1 MSLKEV
7 PVGRDVPN
15 DVNVIIEIP
24 MNSPAV
30 KYEVDK
36 KSGALFLD
44 RMLKTAMHYPCN
56 YGYIPHTLCGD
67 GDPVDVLV
75 VMPVPV
81 QSGAVVTCR
90 PVGLLR
96 MEDESGDD
104 AKILAVPTE
113 DITGLYRNYHCV
125 EDVDILLR
133 MQISHFFDH
142 YKDLETGKWVDIT
155 GWEDA
160 DFARMAASY
169 IQLSEIVFFRKGVV
183 SCDRIENLA
192 AGGISIS
199 PTLDVYPLAG
209 F

>member
-1 MSLKEV
+1 MAGFPHALEHVMSLHEV
-7 PVGRDVPN
+7 PVGRNVPD

-36 KSGALFLD
+36 KSGAMFLD

-90 PVGLLR
+90 PVGMLR

-104 AKILAVPTE
+104 AKIIAVPTE
-113 DITGLYRNYHCV
+113 DITGLYRNVKCV
-125 EDVDILLR
+125 ADIDELLR
-133 MQISHFFDH
+133 MQITHFFDH
-142 YKDLETGKWVDIT
+142 YKDLETGKWVNIK
-155 GWEDA
+155 GWEETDS
-160 DFARMAASY
+160 ARR
-169 IQLSEIVFFRKGVV
+169 EILEA
-183 SCDRIENLA
+183 IERFESMTDKPN
-192 AGGISIS
+192 
-199 PTLDVYPLAG
+199 

>member
-1 MSLKEV
+1 MSLKLV

-36 KSGALFLD
+36 TSGAMYLD

-67 GDPVDVLV
+67 GDPVDVMV

-81 QSGAVVTCR
+81 QTGCVVTCR

-96 MEDESGDD
+96 MEDESGED

-113 DITGLYRNYHCV
+113 DVTGLYRDVKRV

-142 YKDLETGKWVDIT
+142 YKDLETGKWVNIT
-155 GWEDA
+155 GWED
-160 DFARMAASY
+160 DECARR
-169 IQLSEIVFFRKGVV
+169 EILESVKRYNDLPQKYNF
-183 SCDRIENLA
+183 
-192 AGGISIS
+192 
-199 PTLDVYPLAG
+199 
-209 F
+209 

>member
-1 MSLKEV
+1 MGLHEV

-90 PVGLLR
+90 PVGMLR

-104 AKILAVPTE
+104 AKIIAVPTE
-113 DITGLYRNYHCV
+113 DITGLYRNVKCV
-125 EDVDILLR
+125 ADIDELLR
-133 MQISHFFDH
+133 MQITHFFDH
-142 YKDLETGKWVDIT
+142 YKDLETGKWVDIK
-155 GWEDA
+155 GWEET
-160 DFARMAASY
+160 AAAHR
-169 IQLSEIVFFRKGVV
+169 EILEAITRFESMTDIPNF
-183 SCDRIENLA
+183 
-192 AGGISIS
+192 
-199 PTLDVYPLAG
+199 
-209 F
+209 

>member
-1 MSLKEV
+1 MSLHEV
-7 PVGRDVPN
+7 PIGRDVPY

-90 PVGLLR
+90 PVGMLR

-104 AKILAVPTE
+104 AKIIAVPTE
-113 DITGLYRNYHCV
+113 DITGLYRNVKCV
-125 EDVDILLR
+125 EDVDELLR
-133 MQISHFFDH
+133 LQITHFFDH
-142 YKDLETGKWVDIT
+142 YKDLETGKWVNIK
-155 GWEDA
+155 GWEETDSA
-160 DFARMAASY
+160 HR
-169 IQLSEIVFFRKGVV
+169 EILEAITRFESMTDKPNF
-183 SCDRIENLA
+183 
-192 AGGISIS
+192 
-199 PTLDVYPLAG
+199 
-209 F
+209 

>member
-1 MSLKEV
+1 MSLHDV

-90 PVGLLR
+90 PVGMLR

-113 DITGLYRNYHCV
+113 DITGLYRNVKCV
-125 EDVDILLR
+125 NDIDELLR
-133 MQISHFFDH
+133 LQISHFFDH
-142 YKDLETGKWVDIT
+142 YKDLETGKWVNIQ
-155 GWEDA
+155 GWEEA
-160 DFARMAASY
+160 GAARR
-169 IQLSEIVFFRKGVV
+169 EILE
-183 SCDRIENLA
+183 SIERFESLTDKPN
-192 AGGISIS
+192 
-199 PTLDVYPLAG
+199 

>member
-1 MSLKEV
+1 MAGFPHALEHVMSLHEV
-7 PVGRDVPN
+7 PVGRNVPD

-36 KSGALFLD
+36 KSGAMFLD

-90 PVGLLR
+90 PVGMLR

-104 AKILAVPTE
+104 AKIIAVPTE
-113 DITGLYRNYHCV
+113 NITGLYRNVQCV
-125 EDVDILLR
+125 GDIDELLR
-133 MQISHFFDH
+133 MQITHFFDH
-142 YKDLETGKWVDIT
+142 YKDLETGKWVNIK
-155 GWEDA
+155 GWEETDS
-160 DFARMAASY
+160 ARR
-169 IQLSEIVFFRKGVV
+169 EILEA
-183 SCDRIENLA
+183 IERFESMTDKPN
-192 AGGISIS
+192 
-199 PTLDVYPLAG
+199 

>member
-1 MSLKEV
+1 MSLHDV

-24 MNSPAV
+24 MNSPAL
-30 KYEVDK
+30 KYEIDK

-75 VMPVPV
+75 V
-81 QSGAVVTCR
+81 
-90 PVGLLR
+90 
-96 MEDESGDD
+96 EDESGDD

-113 DITGLYRNYHCV
+113 DITGLYRNVKCV
-125 EDVDILLR
+125 NDIDELLR
-133 MQISHFFDH
+133 LQISHFFDH
-142 YKDLETGKWVDIT
+142 YKDLETGKWVDIK
-155 GWEDA
+155 GWEEA
-160 DFARMAASY
+160 EAARR
-169 IQLSEIVFFRKGVV
+169 EILE
-183 SCDRIENLA
+183 SIERFESLTDKPN
-192 AGGISIS
+192 
-199 PTLDVYPLAG
+199 

>member
-1 MSLKEV
+1 MSLNNV

-15 DVNVIIEIP
+15 EVNVIIEIP

-36 KSGALFLD
+36 ATGALFLD

-67 GDPVDVLV
+67 GDPTDVMV

-81 QSGAVVTCR
+81 VSGVVVTCR

-96 MEDESGDD
+96 MEDESGED

-113 DITGLYRNYHCV
+113 DITGLYRDVRGV
-125 EDVDILLR
+125 EDVDPLLR
-133 MQISHFFDH
+133 LQISHFFDH
-142 YKDLETGKWVDIT
+142 YKDLETGKWVTIK

-160 DFARMAASY
+160 AAAHR
-169 IQLSEIVFFRKGVV
+169 EILESVERYNSLPEKPEFW
-183 SCDRIENLA
+183 
-192 AGGISIS
+192 
-199 PTLDVYPLAG
+199 
-209 F
+209 